1 LADFETNFD
10 RALLSVGSKQQ
21 AGGEDTGASPADAQN
36 SSNTL
41 GAFEQPEAA
50 GVEGLL
56 LQELSESRQRMDK
69 LESLNAALVHRS
81 STLEGQLALRSRELS
96 DYADRV
102 SRLEMEKRMAEMEAE
117 RAIKNMEQN
126 TASCAEMQME
136 INLLTKSS
144 VTANAR
150 AAQGEAMIKTVKTD
164 RTHVHELESKVNA
177 LQEWALAS
185 SETKTLAQ
193 ERVRFLEN
201 QLKSL
206 QRSDKTAT
214 DNPAERSLMVKHGSF
229 VVGAG
234 DVGARVFTLTAD
246 QVKSVLLSERVVLR
260 WRFDLI
266 PSEDSDISFSVM
278 RGACDTP
285 ALRRSADFIIK
296 NRAVKSGAAGE
307 TESAF
312 TQRACTIEWDNSK
325 SWIRPKTVKY
335 EVEAIVLSD
344 D

>member
-21 AGGEDTGASPADAQN
+21 AGGEDTAPPADAQN
-36 SSNTL
+36 ASGFNNSL
-41 GAFEQPEAA
+41 AELPEAA
-50 GVEGLL
+50 VVEGLL
-56 LQELSESRQRMDK
+56 MQELAESRQRIEK

-81 STLEGQLALRSRELS
+81 SHLEGENQVRSHERDE
-96 DYADRV
+96 YADRV
-102 SRLEMEKRMAEMEAE
+102 SRLELEKRMAEMEAE
-117 RAIKNMEQN
+117 RAIKNMERQE
-126 TASCAEMQME
+126 ASCAEMQME

-164 RTHVHELESKVNA
+164 RTHVHELESKVQA

-185 SETKTLAQ
+185 SEAKTLAQ

-206 QRSDKTAT
+206 QRSTAND
-214 DNPAERSLMVKHGSF
+214 DNPEERILMSKNGSF

-234 DVGARVFTLTAD
+234 DTGARVFSLTAD
-246 QVKSVLLSERVVLR
+246 EVKSVLLSERVVLR
-260 WRFDLI
+260 WRFDLTG
-266 PSEDSDISFSVM
+266 DASDISFSVM

-296 NRAVKSGAAGE
+296 NRTVRSGAAGE

-312 TQRACTIEWDNSK
+312 TQRSCTIEWDNSK
-325 SWIRPKTVKY
+325 SWIRPQTVKY